1 MTSRTV
7 AHWAPLSTGFSRQE
21 YWSGLLFPALVDLSH
36 PVIGPRSPALQVD
49 SLPTELSEK
58 PYSDLN
64 GKEIQERGDIC
75 ICIADSLC
83 CSAETNTTL

>member
-1 MTSRTV
+1 M
-7 AHWAPLSTGFSRQE
+7 
-21 YWSGLLFPALVDLSH
+21 
-36 PVIGPRSPALQVD
+36 SPALQVD

-64 GKEIQERGDIC
+64 GKEIQKRGDIC

-83 CSAETNTTL
+83 CKAETDTATATAGFSHSVMSNSVTPWTRAHQASLSIGFSRQEY